1 MRLLN
6 LLGCF
11 LSPVAL
17 GHLPLEHFLLEGLP
31 DFVGADLDPR
41 ADTLYFSANGVD
53 HWIRKD
59 QCPEEESVGGL
70 DLLMIIRQG

>member
-17 GHLPLEHFLLEGLP
+17 GHLPLEHFLLEGIP

-41 ADTLYFSANGVD
+41 ADTLYFS
-53 HWIRKD
+53 
-59 QCPEEESVGGL
+59 EEWC
-70 DLLMIIRQG
+70 

>member
-31 DFVGADLDPR
+31 VIVSDRSSPSRVRFAASRPGRLR
-41 ADTLYFSANGVD
+41 ADP
-53 HWIRKD
+53 KD
-59 QCPEEESVGGL
+59 ATRSIAAQASNPLVA
-70 DLLMIIRQG
+70 MAPQ